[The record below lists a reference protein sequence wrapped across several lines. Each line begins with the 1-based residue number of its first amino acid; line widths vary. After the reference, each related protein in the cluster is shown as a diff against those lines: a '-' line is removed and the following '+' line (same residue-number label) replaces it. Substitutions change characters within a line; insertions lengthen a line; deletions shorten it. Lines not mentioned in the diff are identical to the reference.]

1 MDARVS
7 GSEPFPPSPATGQ
20 AGPAVK
26 PAIVAGAE
34 TTMMVLLA
42 VSLSHGLND
51 IVQSL
56 VPAIYPVLKQEFGLD
71 FGQIGMITLVF
82 QVTASLLQPMVGLF
96 TDRRPVPFSLPIGMG
111 FSLAGLLLLA
121 YAPTYG
127 VLLVAAAMIG
137 IGSSIFHPESSR
149 VARMASGGRHG
160 FAQSLF
166 QLGGNFG
173 TAIGPLLAAFI
184 VVPRGQSSI
193 AYFSIVALLAMIVL
207 FKVSGWYSANLRA
220 PRPVVQAAASPLSS
234 KRVGGS
240 IAVLMALVF
249 SKHFYLAS
257 IGSYF
262 PFYLMS
268 KFGLDKQTALVH
280 LFIFFGAV
288 AAGTII
294 GGPIGDRYG
303 RRVVIWVSILGVLPF
318 TLALPYADLF
328 WTTVLSVVIGLILSS
343 AFSAILVF
351 AQELVP
357 GKIGMI
363 SGLFFGLAFGMGGLG
378 AAVLGVLADHTS
390 IDFVYKVCAYL
401 PALGLLA
408 YFLPRLDKR
417 KP

>member
-7 GSEPFPPSPATGQ
+7 GSEPFSPGPDATPTGPSMQ
-20 AGPAVK
+20 

-34 TTMMVLLA
+34 TTLVVLLA

-51 IVQSL
+51 VVQSL
-56 VPAIYPVLKQEFGLD
+56 VPAVYPVLKQEFGLN

-82 QVTASLLQPMVGLF
+82 QMTASLLQPMVGLF

-127 VLLVAAAMIG
+127 VLLVAAALIG

-207 FKVSGWYSANLRA
+207 IKVSGWYSAHLRA
-220 PRPVVQAAASPLSS
+220 PRPMAKATTAPLSG

-240 IAVLMALVF
+240 IAVLMVLVF

-262 PFYLMS
+262 PLYLIS

-280 LFIFFGAV
+280 LFVFFGAV

-294 GGPIGDRYG
+294 GGPMGDRYG
-303 RRVVIWVSILGVLPF
+303 RRLVIWVSILGVLPF
-318 TLALPYADLF
+318 TLLLPYANLF
-328 WTTVLSVVIGLILSS
+328 WTTVLSVVIGLVLSS

-390 IDFVYKVCAYL
+390 IDFVYKICAYL

-408 YFLPRLDKR
+408 YFLPRIEHHR
-417 KP
+417 T